1 MGSCLYFC
9 MAIWYINQFGDGAM
23 INRFD
28 NFISDKRLGLISM
41 FKTILVNPA
50 YVLSQIAVKDKIM
63 FFLEMLLPLGFLPL
77 MTKDW
82 QKWTLLIPFVLINL
96 MSNYKYQHSIYFQ
109 YTYGSGALLIYL
121 ALVNFRD
128 IKNASG
134 RKRKGRAGY
143 DGRLPATVC
152 TWGLLCGL
160 VLMGGVMYN
169 KSKYA
174 ILYHRHYE
182 EAAQAR
188 TLLDQIPPDAS
199 VKSSTFF
206 LPQLSMRD
214 EVYLLTSSHPADYMV
229 VDLRKGYEKDLEQI
243 LADCREQG
251 YEPAGTVD
259 GYVALLKQD
268 VE

>member
-1 MGSCLYFC
+1 
-9 MAIWYINQFGDGAM
+9 M

-28 NFISDKRLGLISM
+28 NFISDKRLGLASM

-96 MSNYKYQHSIYFQ
+96 MSNYIYQHSIYFQ

-128 IKNASG
+128 IKNAPG
-134 RKRKGRAGY
+134 RRRKGGDGY

-152 TWGLLCGL
+152 AWGLLCGL
-160 VLMGGVMYN
+160 VLMGGVMYS

-174 ILYHRHYE
+174 VLYHRHHE

-251 YEPAGTVD
+251 YEPEGTVD

>member
-1 MGSCLYFC
+1 
-9 MAIWYINQFGDGAM
+9 
-23 INRFD
+23 
-28 NFISDKRLGLISM
+28 
-41 FKTILVNPA
+41 
-50 YVLSQIAVKDKIM
+50 
-63 FFLEMLLPLGFLPL
+63 
-77 MTKDW
+77 
-82 QKWTLLIPFVLINL
+82 

-188 TLLDQIPPDAS
+188 TCLLYTSRRKKPGADS
-199 VKSSTFF
+199 F
-206 LPQLSMRD
+206 LICF
-214 EVYLLTSSHPADYMV
+214 H
-229 VDLRKGYEKDLEQI
+229 
-243 LADCREQG
+243 LAC
-251 YEPAGTVD
+251 VH
-259 GYVALLKQD
+259 V
-268 VE
+268 

>member
-1 MGSCLYFC
+1 
-9 MAIWYINQFGDGAM
+9 
-23 INRFD
+23 
-28 NFISDKRLGLISM
+28 
-41 FKTILVNPA
+41 
-50 YVLSQIAVKDKIM
+50 
-63 FFLEMLLPLGFLPL
+63 
-77 MTKDW
+77 
-82 QKWTLLIPFVLINL
+82 
-96 MSNYKYQHSIYFQ
+96 
-109 YTYGSGALLIYL
+109 
-121 ALVNFRD
+121 
-128 IKNASG
+128 
-134 RKRKGRAGY
+134 
-143 DGRLPATVC
+143 
-152 TWGLLCGL
+152 
-160 VLMGGVMYN
+160 MYS

-174 ILYHRHYE
+174 VLYHRYHE

>member
-1 MGSCLYFC
+1 MCIRDS
-9 MAIWYINQFGDGAM
+9 
-23 INRFD
+23 
-28 NFISDKRLGLISM
+28 
-41 FKTILVNPA
+41 
-50 YVLSQIAVKDKIM
+50 
-63 FFLEMLLPLGFLPL
+63 
-77 MTKDW
+77 
-82 QKWTLLIPFVLINL
+82 
-96 MSNYKYQHSIYFQ
+96 SIYFQ

-152 TWGLLCGL
+152 ALGLLCGL
-160 VLMGGVMYN
+160 VLIGGVMYN

-174 ILYHRHYE
+174 VLYHRHYE

-206 LPQLSMRD
+206 LQMCIRD
-214 EVYLLTSSHPADYMV
+214 RPCMAVICAHTPKNHT
-229 VDLRKGYEKDLEQI
+229 
-243 LADCREQG
+243 
-251 YEPAGTVD
+251 GTFSPHI
-259 GYVALLKQD
+259 
-268 VE
+268 

>member
-1 MGSCLYFC
+1 MLASAALLLMVKEDAPVYAACIGLYLFLWKKQYRLGAVVFLASCAYFC
-9 MAIWYINQFGDGAM
+9 MAVWYINRFGDGAM

-28 NFISDKRLGLISM
+28 NFISDKRLGLASM

-96 MSNYKYQHSIYFQ
+96 MSNYIYQHSIYFQ

-128 IKNASG
+128 IKNAPG
-134 RKRKGRAGY
+134 RRRKGGDGY

-152 TWGLLCGL
+152 AWGLLCGL
-160 VLMGGVMYN
+160 VLMGGVMYS

-174 ILYHRHYE
+174 VLYHRHHE

-188 TLLDQIPPDAS
+188 TLLDQIPPDP
-199 VKSSTFF
+199 
-206 LPQLSMRD
+206 L
-214 EVYLLTSSHPADYMV
+214 
-229 VDLRKGYEKDLEQI
+229 
-243 LADCREQG
+243 
-251 YEPAGTVD
+251 
-259 GYVALLKQD
+259 
-268 VE
+268 

>member
-1 MGSCLYFC
+1 
-9 MAIWYINQFGDGAM
+9 M

-28 NFISDKRLGLISM
+28 NFISDKRLGLASM

-128 IKNASG
+128 IK
-134 RKRKGRAGY
+134 
-143 DGRLPATVC
+143 
-152 TWGLLCGL
+152 
-160 VLMGGVMYN
+160 M
-169 KSKYA
+169 
-174 ILYHRHYE
+174 
-182 EAAQAR
+182 
-188 TLLDQIPPDAS
+188 
-199 VKSSTFF
+199 
-206 LPQLSMRD
+206 
-214 EVYLLTSSHPADYMV
+214 HPAASA
-229 VDLRKGYEKDLEQI
+229 KDVP
-243 LADCREQG
+243 G
-251 YEPAGTVD
+251 MMD
-259 GYVALLKQD
+259 GFRPLSVPGACCAASSSW
-268 VE
+268 EA